1 MKKFT
6 FKLKHESL
14 GTFYKI
20 VKSNTLEEAMET
32 IEKFIKKNNEIIEFP
47 ILVEEVKFK
56 AYKEDRDIVGCF

>member
-20 VKSNTLEEAMET
+20 VKSNNLEEAMEI

-47 ILVEEVKFK
+47 ILVEEVKFR
-56 AYKEDRDIVGCF
+56 AYKENSGIIDYF

>member
-6 FKLKHESL
+6 FKLKHENL

-20 VKSNTLEEAMET
+20 VKSNTLEEAMVI

-56 AYKEDRDIVGCF
+56 AYKEDRDIIDYF

>member
-6 FKLKHESL
+6 FKLKHENL

-20 VKSNTLEEAMET
+20 VKSNTLEEAMKI

-47 ILVEEVKFK
+47 ILVEEVKFR
-56 AYKEDRDIVGCF
+56 AYKEDRDIIDYF